1 MLFLESHPLPFYKVS
16 SFMVRSFLFVGGGVL
31 VMIEIV
37 VKFTPNPIL
46 IIKAPNIEPYHR
58 SLIEPFKDPFK
69 GTLL

>member
-1 MLFLESHPLPFYKVS
+1 
-16 SFMVRSFLFVGGGVL
+16 
-31 VMIEIV
+31 MIEIV